1 MATTHANDAIDSFL
15 ELEKRFAHF
24 LSAVTFKTEHL
35 KVHSPL
41 LAGLLLEAG
50 SLSESIFK
58 SAMDNGRYNAQ
69 PNIAVIRAKRYSTV
83 PPYYNINDSREVFR
97 ADQLYHKRVWFLPR
111 SDRSFPWAAWMK
123 AVPTHPKWWR
133 SYNKVKHGRFDHIA
147 DAKLGTVMHAL
158 GGAFLVLVQTLD
170 YRATLVER
178 GIIRSRNI
186 TAAQLR
192 AVASGWEVLQTPESV
207 IARTELFGY
216 KFLSQ
221 GSPRQANDVSIFWP

>member
-1 MATTHANDAIDSFL
+1 MDSFL
-15 ELEKRFAHF
+15 ELERRFAHF
-24 LSAVTFKTEHL
+24 LSAVTFKPEHL

-58 SAMDNGRYNAQ
+58 SAMDNARYDALA
-69 PNIAVIRAKRYSTV
+69 NIAAIRAKRYSTAG
-83 PPYYNINDSREVFR
+83 PYYTIADSRRVFR
-97 ADQLYHKRVWFLPR
+97 ADQFYHKRVWFLPR
-111 SDRSFPWAAWMK
+111 SDRSVPWAAWMK
-123 AVPTHPKWWR
+123 ANPTHPKWWA
-133 SYNKVKHGRFDHIA
+133 SYNRVKHARFNHIA

-158 GGAFLVLVQTLD
+158 EGVFLGLVQALD
-170 YRATLVER
+170 FRATLVER
-178 GIIRSRNI
+178 GIIRSKNI

-192 AVASGWEVLQTPESV
+192 TVVAGWETLQTNEIV

-221 GSPRQANDVSIFWP
+221 GSLKQANDVSVFWL